1 MTKNKVGRKEIVG
14 VVASDK
20 MDKSIVVL
28 VQRLVKH
35 KKYGKFIRRSTRCLA
50 HDESGEAH
58 VGDTVRLAET
68 RPMSARKRWRLLEVI
83 KRA

>member
-1 MTKNKVGRKEIVG
+1 MSKNKVGRKEIVG
-14 VVASDK
+14 IVDSDK
-20 MDKSIVVL
+20 MDKSIVVV

-35 KKYGKFIRRSTRCLA
+35 KMYGKYIRRSTRCVA
-50 HDESGEAH
+50 HDENGEAH

>member
-1 MTKNKVGRKEIVG
+1 MSTNKVGRKEIVG
-14 VVASDK
+14 IVDSDK
-20 MDKSIVVL
+20 MDKSIVVV

-35 KKYGKFIRRSTRCLA
+35 KMYGKYIRRSTRCVA
-50 HDESGEAH
+50 HDENGEAH

>member
-1 MTKNKVGRKEIVG
+1 VSTNKVGRKEIVG
-14 VVASDK
+14 IVDSDK
-20 MDKSIVVL
+20 MDKSIVVV

-35 KKYGKFIRRSTRCLA
+35 KMYGKYIRRSTRCVA
-50 HDESGEAH
+50 HDENGEAH